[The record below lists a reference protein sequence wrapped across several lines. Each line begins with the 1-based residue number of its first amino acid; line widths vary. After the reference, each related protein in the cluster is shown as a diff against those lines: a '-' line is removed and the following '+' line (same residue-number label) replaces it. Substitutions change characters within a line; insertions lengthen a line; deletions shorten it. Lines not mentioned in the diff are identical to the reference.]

1 MGAPL
6 SRIPPITMKTS
17 PTPVRENTRR
27 HLKPR
32 RCSAILL
39 AGLLQATATAQTS
52 LTWQEIKT
60 KFEAAN
66 PTLRAVQLSIDESRA
81 AEITAYLRPNPNLP
95 GTIDQ
100 INPLST
106 IPSPVSGNSVYR
118 PLANVLPFGSLS
130 YLHER
135 EHKRELRLESAR
147 KSTGIASS
155 TYADQERTLL
165 FSLRNGFVQTLQAKA
180 VQQNARENLAYW
192 DRELAVN
199 RTRFK
204 AGDMAQVDLNRLELQ
219 RVQFESDL
227 ETATVNLRTA
237 KIQLLTLLNDRTP
250 IEQFDVAGPYD
261 FIEGLLPL
269 EEFRSIA
276 MAARPD
282 LKAALQSV
290 ELAKTSHL
298 LAVANGSTDPT
309 FGMDFARNPPIP
321 AYFGFSVSIPLRIFD
336 RNQGEKARTQIDIG
350 RSERLR
356 DAAQAQVFSDVDSAW
371 VTLASAVNLLRP
383 YRDKYL
389 KLAEDTRN
397 RISFSYQNGGASLL
411 DYLDAEK
418 AYRDTRLAYLNLI
431 GSYMTAAAQMNM
443 AVGREAIQ

>member
-1 MGAPL
+1 M
-6 SRIPPITMKTS
+6 
-17 PTPVRENTRR
+17 
-27 HLKPR
+27 
-32 RCSAILL
+32 
-39 AGLLQATATAQTS
+39 
-52 LTWQEIKT
+52 
-60 KFEAAN
+60 
-66 PTLRAVQLSIDESRA
+66 
-81 AEITAYLRPNPNLP
+81 
-95 GTIDQ
+95 
-100 INPLST
+100 
-106 IPSPVSGNSVYR
+106 SGNSVYR
-118 PLANVLPFGSLS
+118 PLANALSFGSLS

-147 KSTGIASS
+147 KSTDIASS

-165 FSLRNGFVQTLQAKA
+165 FSLRNSFVQTLQAKA

-199 RTRFK
+199 RTRFS

-219 RVQFESDL
+219 RVQFETDL

-261 FIEGLLPL
+261 FSEGLLPL
-269 EEFRSIA
+269 EEFRTIA
-276 MAARPD
+276 MEGRPD
-282 LKAALQSV
+282 FKAALQSV

-321 AYFGFSVSIPLRIFD
+321 VYFGFSVSIPLRIFD

-371 VTLASAVNLLRP
+371 VTLAGAVNLLRP

-389 KLAEDTRN
+389 NLAEDTRN
-397 RISFSYQNGGASLL
+397 RISFSYLNGGASLL

-418 AYRDTRLAYLNLI
+418 AYRDTRLAYLNLV
-431 GSYMTAAAQMNM
+431 GSYLTAAAQMNM
-443 AVGREAIQ
+443 AVGREVIQ